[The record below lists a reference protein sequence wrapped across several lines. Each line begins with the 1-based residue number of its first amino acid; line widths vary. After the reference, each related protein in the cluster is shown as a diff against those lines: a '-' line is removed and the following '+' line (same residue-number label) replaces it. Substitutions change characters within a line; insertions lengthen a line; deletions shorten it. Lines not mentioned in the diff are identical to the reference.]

1 MATKE
6 TPKKDSSS
14 EKLGDFAKDLYLANL
29 GVYGKLY
36 QTIEEYSDKKRG
48 DKKRG
53 DLFKELVKAG
63 EKVQKTAEKRIKDAQ
78 QDAEKRIKE
87 FDLVKEMNLEDRIKE
102 LRENFSSV
110 KDKLVPAAKK
120 PAAKKKAPAR
130 KKAPAKA
137 KAKPAAS
144 KAKAAVKEAAEQVAA

>member
-1 MATKE
+1 MATKK
-6 TPKKDSSS
+6 TAKKDSST

-36 QTIEEYSDKKRG
+36 ETLEEKVEEYNDKNKRS
-48 DKKRG
+48 
-53 DLFKELVKAG
+53 DLFKELVKRG

-102 LRENFSSV
+102 LRDNFSSV
-110 KDKLVPAAKK
+110 KDKLVPAANK

-137 KAKPAAS
+137 KTKPAAS

>member
-1 MATKE
+1 MAGKKTA
-6 TPKKDSSS
+6 KKDSGT

-36 QTIEEYSDKKRG
+36 ETIEEKVEEYNDKNKRS
-48 DKKRG
+48 

-63 EKVQKTAEKRIKDAQ
+63 EKVQKNAEKRIKDAQ

-120 PAAKKKAPAR
+120 PAAKKKAPKR
-130 KKAPAKA
+130 KKATTKA
-137 KAKPAAS
+137 KTKPAAS
-144 KAKAAVKEAAEQVAA
+144 KAKAAVKEAAEVVA